1 MTKIL
6 ITGGNGYVAK
16 SLYNSLC
23 HDYSVT
29 SVTRN
34 EFDLT
39 DASQTNQWFSDKHF
53 DVVIHTA
60 IKGGNR
66 LVADDASVLDA
77 NLQMYYNLLSNQQ
90 HYDKFI
96 NIGSGA
102 EVYAKNSP
110 YGLSKLVIQNSIRH
124 KQNFYNLRV
133 YGVFDENE
141 MSTRFIKA
149 NVIRY
154 IQRKDIEIIQDK
166 IMDFFYMED
175 FISTIRYYVDNTNLP
190 KEFEC
195 NYSKSFYL
203 SEIANKINNLSSHTV
218 SITVMNKTAG
228 DNYIG
233 INIPID
239 IKFLGLDIGI
249 KSVYEKL
256 LCKK

>member
-6 ITGGNGYVAK
+6 ITGGNGYVGK

-23 HDYSVT
+23 HNYSVT

-34 EFDLT
+34 EFDLIDT
-39 DASQTNQWFSDKHF
+39 SQTNQWFSDKHF

-66 LVADDASVLDA
+66 LVTDCASVLDE
-77 NLQMYYNLLSNQQ
+77 NIQMYYNLLANRQ

-102 EVYAKNSP
+102 EIYAPNSP
-110 YGLSKLVIQNSIRH
+110 YGLSKRVIQNSIWD
-124 KQNFYNLRV
+124 KTDFYNLRV

-141 MSTRFIKA
+141 MNTRFIKA
-149 NVIRY
+149 NITRY
-154 IQRKDIEIIQDK
+154 INGKDIIILQDK
-166 IMDFFYMED
+166 MMDFFYMKD
-175 FISTIRYYVDNTNLP
+175 FISTVRYYIDNVTVP

-195 NYSKSFYL
+195 NYNKSLYL
-203 SEIANKINNLSSHTV
+203 SEIANKINELSHHKVAINVT
-218 SITVMNKTAG
+218 NNTAG
-228 DNYIG
+228 DNYTG
-233 INIPID
+233 GNTPID
-239 IKFLGLDIGI
+239 IKFLGLDMGI

-256 LCKK
+256 LCNK